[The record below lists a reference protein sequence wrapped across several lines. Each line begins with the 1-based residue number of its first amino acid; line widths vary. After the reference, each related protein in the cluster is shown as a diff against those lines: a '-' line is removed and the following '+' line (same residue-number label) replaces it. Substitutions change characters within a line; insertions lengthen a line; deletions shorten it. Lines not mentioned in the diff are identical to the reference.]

1 VLGQATGTWTHK
13 THHGPNSGEATTFPH
28 IVFSAARSG
37 GYIQMAQIPGTPETE
52 SRNCPDRT
60 PETLNGHNFRL
71 QSLIVMRFN
80 QSCSP
85 HRDLSN
91 AMLHTQ
97 IGCWEEVN
105 SRILVVGNQTDNL
118 TPGPSSAHNLGCR
131 CPNGQCEAIF
141 NIYVSRPFHTWPKW
155 GCDMFCYYKVKLN
168 LNNLQM
174 DQAIQNVQKSLIIQN
189 IILEF
194 ETISFINSCW
204 LIMSSNT
211 MFQIKNK
218 KARWHIYTNLE
229 KKIGSNIAIVFH
241 NASKCNCS
249 NFKVVVYCWSKAT
262 THDFGAKNVL
272 IKCQIFLT
280 NRLGNK
286 WLQNQNE
293 KMIYSNEL
301 EGDLKPELTWN
312 IQDFYS

>member
-1 VLGQATGTWTHK
+1 MANAR
-13 THHGPNSGEATTFPH
+13 P
-28 IVFSAARSG
+28 FSISMF
-37 GYIQMAQIPGTPETE
+37 Q
-52 SRNCPDRT
+52 
-60 PETLNGHNFRL
+60 
-71 QSLIVMRFN
+71 
-80 QSCSP
+80 
-85 HRDLSN
+85 DLSN
-91 AMLHTQ
+91 DTK
-97 IGCWEEVN
+97 N
-105 SRILVVGNQTDNL
+105 T
-118 TPGPSSAHNLGCR
+118 
-131 CPNGQCEAIF
+131 QCEVFLALLLNCKHSKVPEDSKSPTF
-141 NIYVSRPFHTWPKW
+141 PSVGLHPHTWPKW